1 MRQFRHHPKRIIAV
15 AILAGLTGGCAV
27 GPDYH
32 KPAAPDVD
40 KYTSEQ
46 LPEQTATADIAGGEA
61 QHFVAGK
68 DIPGDWWTLF
78 HSEPL
83 NALIDQALKANPDV
97 RAAQASLRV
106 AQENLLAQR
115 GYYYPSVDASAMSSR
130 QMVADPLASPLNS
143 GQYLFN
149 LHTAQLDI
157 GYNLDIFGGV
167 RRQVETMGALVDAQ
181 RFQLEAAYLT
191 LTSNLV
197 AAVVQEASL
206 RTQLT
211 ATQDI
216 VTSGTEILDLM
227 RSQHQLGAISSA
239 DVLGQETLVAQA
251 QATLPQLQKQ
261 LAQQRNL
268 ILALTGRLPNEE
280 LAENIELDQLQLP
293 GDLPVTLPSKLVE
306 QRPDIQLAAAQ
317 LHAATAQV
325 GVATADMLPKIT
337 LGAEIGSVTTDPA
350 KLFSSGTGFW
360 SIFAGVTQPIFH
372 GGTLLHQ
379 KHAAEAGM
387 DVAAAQYQSTV
398 ITAFQNVSDSL
409 RALQYDAEILNA
421 QLAAKQAA
429 EQRLEIMR
437 NSIRL
442 GVANS
447 LALLNAQQAY
457 QQAVITLAQARANRY
472 ADTVALFQ
480 ALGGGWWN
488 RNDVSGNSTD
498 AGAATAKK

>member
-1 MRQFRHHPKRIIAV
+1 MYQFYRAPNRMVMVAV
-15 AILAGLTGGCAV
+15 LAALASGCAV
-27 GPDYH
+27 GPDYR
-32 KPAAPDVD
+32 KPDAPAVD

-46 LPEQTATADIAGGEA
+46 LPEQTATTDIAGGEA
-61 QHFVAGK
+61 QSFVSGM
-68 DIPGDWWTLF
+68 DIPGEWWTLF
-78 HSEPL
+78 HSEQL
-83 NALIDQALKANPDV
+83 NALINQALKANPDV

-115 GYYYPSVDASAMSSR
+115 GYYYPSVDASAVSSR
-130 QMVADPLASPLNS
+130 QKVANPLASPLDS

-167 RRQVETMGALVDAQ
+167 RRQVETMDALVDAQ
-181 RFQLEAAYLT
+181 RFQMEAAYLT

-206 RTQLT
+206 RTQL
-211 ATQDI
+211 AAMQDI
-216 VTSGTEILDLM
+216 VTTGNEILELM
-227 RSQHQLGAISSA
+227 RRQHQLGAISSA
-239 DVLGQETLVAQA
+239 EVLGQESLVAQT
-251 QATLPQLQKQ
+251 QAALPQLQKQ

-280 LAENIELDQLQLP
+280 LSETIQLDELQLP
-293 GDLPVTLPSKLVE
+293 AELPVTLPSKLVE
-306 QRPDIQLAAAQ
+306 QRPDIQFAAAQ

-337 LGAEIGSVTTDPA
+337 LGAELGSVTTDPA
-350 KLFSSGTGFW
+350 KLFSSGSGFW
-360 SIFAGVTQPIFH
+360 SVFAGVTQPIFH
-372 GGTLLHQ
+372 GGTLMHR

-421 QLAAKQAA
+421 QLAAEKAA
-429 EQRLEIMR
+429 EERLGITR
-437 NSIRL
+437 NSMRL
-442 GVANS
+442 GVANT
-447 LALLNAQQAY
+447 LALLNAEQNY

-472 ADTVALFQ
+472 ADTVGLFQ

-488 RNDVSGNSTD
+488 RDD
-498 AGAATAKK
+498 ASRENTASH

>member
-1 MRQFRHHPKRIIAV
+1 
-15 AILAGLTGGCAV
+15 
-27 GPDYH
+27 
-32 KPAAPDVD
+32 
-40 KYTSEQ
+40 
-46 LPEQTATADIAGGEA
+46 
-61 QHFVAGK
+61 
-68 DIPGDWWTLF
+68 
-78 HSEPL
+78 
-83 NALIDQALKANPDV
+83 
-97 RAAQASLRV
+97 
-106 AQENLLAQR
+106 
-115 GYYYPSVDASAMSSR
+115 
-130 QMVADPLASPLNS
+130 MVADPLASPLNS